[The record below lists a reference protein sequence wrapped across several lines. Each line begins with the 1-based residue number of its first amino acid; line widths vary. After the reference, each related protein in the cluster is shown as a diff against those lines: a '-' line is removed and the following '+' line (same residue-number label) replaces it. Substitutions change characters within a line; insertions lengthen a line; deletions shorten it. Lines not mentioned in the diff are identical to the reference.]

1 VHPCG
6 DGAVCIQH
14 RVDRAEMVFEQIS
27 ELLDTGRGV
36 IGRNRDPAQVALVIG
51 TAVFGNTLD
60 GTQIQGRL
68 LQYPAFD
75 I

>member
-1 VHPCG
+1 
-6 DGAVCIQH
+6 
-14 RVDRAEMVFEQIS
+14 MVFEQIS